1 VDFGGRGWPASELG
15 GRVRDERERERE
27 RERGDAYC
35 AVVDGVDAA
44 ASITERESEI
54 FVAEKRVAARV
65 CAVL

>member
-1 VDFGGRGWPASELG
+1 
-15 GRVRDERERERE
+15 VRDERERERE